1 MSERMNAGVFV
12 SEGKLEVQARP
23 LPGLSRPDEVVL
35 ELEGCGLCGTDLHI
49 LATPPGHP
57 ATPGVVLGHEFLG
70 KIVETGSEVDMF
82 PKGERVAVDPN
93 LKCGLCRLCRQGLEN
108 HCERWTTLGIFRDG
122 GFARYAVVPQRALH
136 PISEAVPFEDAV
148 WTEILSCVSASTDR
162 IGIQPGQTAAVI
174 GAGPVGVLHGLLFQ
188 AAGARV
194 LLSDVADARLEL
206 AQRVGL
212 KHTVNVARTPLAEA
226 VAERSDGL
234 GADVVVDAVGNQ
246 FPACLEAV
254 ARRGTISLFGMN
266 ERAQPPLPQNEIT
279 RNELTVFGSY
289 VGQRAFPRAIQ
300 LLERRA
306 IRPSALNTHH
316 LPVSQLPQGIEAARS
331 GEAMKVVITPD

>member
-1 MSERMNAGVFV
+1 
-12 SEGKLEVQARP
+12 
-23 LPGLSRPDEVVL
+23 
-35 ELEGCGLCGTDLHI
+35 
-49 LATPPGHP
+49 
-57 ATPGVVLGHEFLG
+57 
-70 KIVETGSEVDMF
+70 
-82 PKGERVAVDPN
+82 
-93 LKCGLCRLCRQGLEN
+93 
-108 HCERWTTLGIFRDG
+108 
-122 GFARYAVVPQRALH
+122 
-136 PISEAVPFEDAV
+136 
-148 WTEILSCVSASTDR
+148 VSASTDR

-246 FPACLEAV
+246 FPACLEVV

-289 VGQRAFPRAIQ
+289 GGQRAFPRAIQ
-300 LLERRA
+300 RPERRA